1 MKVFITGGSGF
12 VGSYFTRRFVQLGH
26 EVTVLTRSIK
36 NARRDDIPREV
47 RWVEGDP
54 RKPGRWQESVGG
66 HDLAIN
72 LAGKSIF
79 TPWTKKVRKS
89 IVDSRILTTRNLVD
103 SLGTPA
109 APRVLLSASAVGYY
123 GSREDDEILDE
134 SAPAGNDFLAQV
146 GVAWESEAKRAEGFG
161 TRVVLC
167 RFGIVLGRNGGALEK
182 MVPAFKFML
191 GAPLGSGRQ
200 WFPWI
205 HQEDLFGAM
214 LFAAEQE
221 TLAGPVN
228 CTSPNSVRNED
239 LTRTL
244 AEVVHRPLFMPRVP
258 GFVLKTV
265 LGELG
270 EVLLKGQRTVPAKLQ
285 SHGFRFKFPTLRGAL
300 EDLV

>member
-1 MKVFITGGSGF
+1 MKVFITGGTGF
-12 VGSYFTRRFVQLGH
+12 VGGYFTRRLIQLGH
-26 EVTVLTRSIK
+26 EVTVLTRFVK
-36 NARRDDIPREV
+36 KREDIPREV

-54 RKPGRWQESVGG
+54 RKPGRWQEGVPG
-66 HDLAIN
+66 HDVVIN

-79 TPWTKKVRKS
+79 TPWTKKARKS
-89 IVDSRILTTRNLVD
+89 ILESRVLTTRNLVE

-134 SAPAGNDFLAQV
+134 TTTAGDDFLAEV
-146 GVAWESEAKRAEGFG
+146 GVAWETEARQAERFG
-161 TRVVLC
+161 ARVVLC
-167 RFGIVLGRNGGALEK
+167 RFGIIMGRNGGALEK
-182 MVPAFKFML
+182 MVPAFKFMM

-214 LFAAEQE
+214 LFAAEKE
-221 TLAGPVN
+221 AVEGPVN
-228 CTSPNSVRNED
+228 CTSPNSVRNEE

-258 GFVLKTV
+258 GFVLRTI
-265 LGELG
+265 LGEFG
-270 EVLLKGQRTVPAKLQ
+270 DILLKGQRAVPAKLQ

-300 EDLV
+300 EDLI